1 MWAGPFKIG
10 DNEYVCHGILLA
22 MQGSNSGLEHLVSI
36 GAAGESALEEVLDQS
51 PIARASQING
61 LCSYGIGDEVACA
74 LLLLGH
80 IQELKQE
87 RMCDL
92 HGSAIHR
99 SASIDGYD
107 YGAFAEAWLVLLCAI
122 ALLLHWRFGGELL
135 ELVGS
140 EAMVEDV
147 LGVVFG

>member
-1 MWAGPFKIG
+1 
-10 DNEYVCHGILLA
+10 LLCRVA
-22 MQGSNSGLEHLVSI
+22 IAVWSI
-36 GAAGESALEEVLDQS
+36 WFPSVPPENPRWRKCLTNQS

-122 ALLLHWRFGGELL
+122 ALLHWRFGGELL